1 MSGYHLITLTYD
13 KLRTYLNAPNY
24 RLLPLVGSSLS
35 RMLLRAKCCCREIPA
50 SYNNG
55 ESDFVYINKLSNKRS
70 LLL

>member
-35 RMLLRAKCCCREIPA
+35 RKEQNVAVAKFPPHITTGKA
-50 SYNNG
+50 TL
-55 ESDFVYINKLSNKRS
+55 FI
-70 LLL
+70 

>member
-35 RMLLRAKCCCREIPA
+35 KSYFPESKMLLSRNSRLI
-50 SYNNG
+50 
-55 ESDFVYINKLSNKRS
+55 
-70 LLL
+70 